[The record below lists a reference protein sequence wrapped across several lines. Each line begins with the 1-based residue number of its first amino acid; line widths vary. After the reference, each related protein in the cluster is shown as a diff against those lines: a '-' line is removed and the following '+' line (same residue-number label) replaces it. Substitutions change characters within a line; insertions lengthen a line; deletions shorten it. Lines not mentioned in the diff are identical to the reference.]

1 MGKAGAHA
9 AVEALNFTTHLV
21 AELFEPT
28 NDSRS
33 SSHDISLFWE
43 TAGTSARPAGR
54 EKRENSIISC
64 YGAKQARTR
73 RLKL

>member
-9 AVEALNFTTHLV
+9 AVEALNFTTHLF
-21 AELFEPT
+21 AEIFEPT

-43 TAGTSARPAGR
+43 TAGTSVGPAGR
-54 EKRENSIISC
+54 
-64 YGAKQARTR
+64 
-73 RLKL
+73 

>member
-21 AELFEPT
+21 AETFEPT

-33 SSHDISLFWE
+33 SSHDISLVSGDSWHISGASGAVE
-43 TAGTSARPAGR
+43 ARKLDNIVLWG
-54 EKRENSIISC
+54 KL
-64 YGAKQARTR
+64 ARTR